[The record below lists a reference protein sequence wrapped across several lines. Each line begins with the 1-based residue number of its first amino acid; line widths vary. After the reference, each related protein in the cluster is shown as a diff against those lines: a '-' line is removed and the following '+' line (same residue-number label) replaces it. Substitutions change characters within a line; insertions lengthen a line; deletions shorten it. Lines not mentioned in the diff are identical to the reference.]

1 MVKNGSTENRVNYST
16 VDIHNYKKKLEITLK
31 GIARETRIPE
41 EDKKLI
47 FEYVKK
53 LESENLNT
61 GSVARY
67 VSSLRNIRLHMGLIS
82 GMQQGRT

>member
-16 VDIHNYKKKLEITLK
+16 VDIHKKKLEITLK